1 MKEIAIPMLNKIES
15 LNQEAEQIKKDIR
28 VRKSATRKSLTDLY
42 EMMKDEIS
50 AEEAQTEKAAEEPVP
65 VI

>member
-1 MKEIAIPMLNKIES
+1 MLNKIES